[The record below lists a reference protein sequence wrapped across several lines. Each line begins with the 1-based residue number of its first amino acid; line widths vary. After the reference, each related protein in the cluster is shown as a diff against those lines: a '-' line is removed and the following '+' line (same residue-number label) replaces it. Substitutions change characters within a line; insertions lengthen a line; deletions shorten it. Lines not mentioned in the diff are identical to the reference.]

1 MPKEKKCTFNMIVK
15 VKRTSTFPEGREQRK
30 CAHPYSVR
38 YYTQNNMAK
47 KEEKQHA
54 QCKGRNKSLF
64 F

>member
-47 KEEKQHA
+47 KRRKA
-54 QCKGRNKSLF
+54 ACTV
-64 F
+64 